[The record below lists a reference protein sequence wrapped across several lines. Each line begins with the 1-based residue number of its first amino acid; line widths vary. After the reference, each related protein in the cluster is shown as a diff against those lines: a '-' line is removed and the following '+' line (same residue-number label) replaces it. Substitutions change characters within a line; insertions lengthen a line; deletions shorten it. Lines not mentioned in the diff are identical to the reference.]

1 MLVNPEPAGAVQ
13 FSDVQH
19 VVVDIEGTTSAS
31 AFVYD
36 VLFPYAAERFA
47 EWLTQ
52 HAGEAETDRI
62 VAEVAREA
70 GLSDPSADEIVAI
83 LRGWDAEDRKAT
95 PLKELQGLIW
105 EEGFASGALIS
116 DFFPDALEALRQW
129 HDAGLPI
136 SVYSSGSVLAQR
148 NWYAHSPEGD
158 LTGWIAGHYDT
169 ANAGPKRDASSYRAI
184 TEAIGA
190 DPATILFCSDV
201 VAELD
206 AARDAGW
213 QVIRVRRPGEP
224 HAIGE
229 SAYPEVAEMTDI
241 RLV

>member
-1 MLVNPEPAGAVQ
+1 MSAAEFIGV
-13 FSDVQH
+13 DH

-31 AFVYD
+31 AFVFD
-36 VLFPYAAERFA
+36 VLFPYAADRFPA
-47 EWLTQ
+47 WLDE
-52 HAGEAETDRI
+52 HAGEADRERI
-62 VAEVAREA
+62 VAAVASEA
-70 GLSDPSADEIVAI
+70 GLADASTDAI
-83 LRGWDAEDRKAT
+83 TATLRTWVAEDRKAT

-105 EEGFASGALIS
+105 EQGFADGELVS
-116 DFFPDALEALRQW
+116 DFFPDSLVALSQW

-158 LTGWIAGHYDT
+158 LTDWIAGYYDT
-169 ANAGPKRDASSYRAI
+169 ANAGPKRESASYRAI
-184 TEAIGA
+184 AEAIGA
-190 DPATILFCSDV
+190 EPGRLLFCSDV

-213 QVIRVRRPGEP
+213 QVVRVRRLGEP
-224 HAIGE
+224 HAVE
-229 SAYPEVAEMTDI
+229 DSTYPEVAEMTDI